1 MKKVSLDLAVN
12 LDMYLRKGRYG
23 VKEFRFLE
31 SGEPFLLADDFEFK
45 SDIGISLVVE
55 DNKLTIS
62 VNGEDTVNARHS
74 YYYQIV
80 NTTTNQTW
88 FCGTLYF
95 TDTTKA
101 DFVQSEDVNVILEE
115 VVEVTINLSSED

>member
-1 MKKVSLDLAVN
+1 MTKVSLDPAVN
-12 LDMYLRKGRYG
+12 LDMYLRRGRDG

-31 SGEPFLLADDFEFK
+31 SGEPFLLVDDFELK
-45 SDIGISLVVE
+45 SDIDISLVVE
-55 DNKLTIS
+55 DNKLTLL
-62 VNGEDTVNARHS
+62 VNGEDTVNARYT

-80 NTTTNQTW
+80 NTTKNQTW

-101 DFVQSEDVNVILEE
+101 DFEQSEDVNIILEE